1 MLDLLSAENCM
12 EEDTKLLSQELV
24 KLVTLCVTR
33 EHRYLD
39 YYVPSEK
46 EPVSG
51 WRHVIQIISDNIRFN
66 NTQHFYNL
74 GTFIPDLVQCT
85 IFFRGFTDCI
95 CSVFGRFTSLF
106 GAFNSKI
113 RLESMSSR
121 LCPFRAYTSADLQ
134 SLRVV
139 DCFSLRKRSYC
150 YCFRDGI
157 KYIKECSIY
166 TQSFAG

>member
-74 GTFIPDLVQCT
+74 GTFIPDLV
-85 IFFRGFTDCI
+85 
-95 CSVFGRFTSLF
+95 
-106 GAFNSKI
+106 
-113 RLESMSSR
+113 
-121 LCPFRAYTSADLQ
+121 
-134 SLRVV
+134 
-139 DCFSLRKRSYC
+139 
-150 YCFRDGI
+150 
-157 KYIKECSIY
+157 
-166 TQSFAG
+166 